1 MKHCQTAF
9 DNIFPEL
16 INCDKPEDRLPKHLR
31 EPGKDLAGVSEA
43 THAKRSCGDKVGG
56 CWSQALRVLTIYQ
69 SLPSNYIIIKFLKFK
84 LFFHPKDIFS
94 F

>member
-56 CWSQALRVLTIYQ
+56 LLESGPQGPHSMSDPALKLYHYQVLKVQ
-69 SLPSNYIIIKFLKFK
+69 V
-84 LFFHPKDIFS
+84 IFPP
-94 F
+94 